1 MLLDVY
7 QIIKKPHITE
17 RSNVLKS
24 RDNKYVF
31 VVDIRANKSEVKKA
45 VEELFK
51 VSVTKV
57 NTLIMHGKK
66 RRMGKHEGMRSD
78 WKKAIVTLKKGESI
92 KELEQA

>member
-17 RSNVLKS
+17 RTNVLKS
-24 RDNKYVF
+24 QENKYVF
-31 VVDIRANKSEVKKA
+31 VVDMRANKSEIKKA

-57 NTLIMHGKK
+57 NTMIMHGKK

-78 WKKAIVTLKKGESI
+78 WKKAIVKLMPGERI
-92 KELEQA
+92 DFFEGV

>member
-24 RDNKYVF
+24 RENKYVF
-31 VVDIRANKSEVKKA
+31 VVDIRANKSEIKKA

-57 NTLIMHGKK
+57 NTMIMHGKK

-78 WKKAIVTLKKGESI
+78 WKKAIVTLEKGEII

>member
-17 RSNVLKS
+17 RSNILKS
-24 RDNKYVF
+24 QDNKYVF
-31 VVDIRANKSEVKKA
+31 VVDKRANKSEIKKA
-45 VEELFK
+45 IEELFK

-57 NTLIMHGKK
+57 NTMIVHGKK

-78 WKKAIVTLKKGESI
+78 WKKAIVTLEKGEII
-92 KELEQA
+92 KE

>member
-1 MLLDVY
+1 MLLDAY

-17 RSNVLKS
+17 RSNILKS

-31 VVDIRANKSEVKKA
+31 VVDMRANKSEVKKA

-66 RRMGKHEGMRSD
+66 RRMGKSEGMRSD
-78 WKKAIVTLKKGESI
+78 WKKAIVTLKKGEI
-92 KELEQA
+92 IQELEQA